1 MPRARCLS
9 VAVALVIASSVA
21 AVGAFRAPAAH
32 AADAR
37 KDAALEAALKVKRL
51 PQVRFADVTLPD
63 VARWLQVATGWNFVV
78 KTTVIE
84 KAGVD
89 LSTLRYK
96 LELAD
101 VTVAGLLRVL
111 LEPHGLVAKVEGNI
125 VHLTTKADALGKP
138 VLVLYPISHL
148 TWTKTNF
155 RGPDID
161 LHPSGFTVSDEAP
174 EEEEVEDDPFRDPQH
189 VADLVKEMVD
199 ATWTE
204 EGWSITATK
213 QWLMVKAP
221 RAVHRQV
228 ARALEQMAALK

>member
-1 MPRARCLS
+1 MTRSRF
-9 VAVALVIASSVA
+9 VA
-21 AVGAFRAPAAH
+21 ACLAVVASVGASARPAS
-32 AADAR
+32 ADAK
-37 KDAALEAALKVKRL
+37 KDAALEAAVKVRKL
-51 PQVRFADVTLPD
+51 PQVRFADTSLQD
-63 VARWLQVATGWNFVV
+63 AATWLQVATGWNFVV

-89 LSTLRYK
+89 LSAVRYK
-96 LELAD
+96 LELSD
-101 VTVAGLLRVL
+101 VTVAGLLRVM
-111 LEPHGLVAKVEGNI
+111 LEPHGLVWKVEGNI
-125 VHLTTKADALGKP
+125 VHLTTKADAQGKP

-161 LHPSGFTVSDEAP
+161 LHPSGFTVADDAA
-174 EEEEVEDDPFRDPQH
+174 EEEEDEEDPFRDPQH

-204 EGWSITATK
+204 EGWSLTATK

-221 RAVHRQV
+221 RSVQRQV
-228 ARALEQMAALK
+228 ARALAQMAALK

>member
-1 MPRARCLS
+1 MTRTRFLAACLAVVPWVCAAAR
-9 VAVALVIASSVA
+9 
-21 AVGAFRAPAAH
+21 PA

-37 KDAALEAALKVKRL
+37 QDAALEAAVRAKRV
-51 PQVRFADVTLPD
+51 PQVRFADTSLTD
-63 VARWLQVATGWNFVV
+63 AAKWLQVATGWNFVV
-78 KTTVIE
+78 KTAVIE
-84 KAGVD
+84 KAGID
-89 LSTLRYK
+89 LSSVRYK
-96 LELAD
+96 LELDD
-101 VTVAGLLRVL
+101 VTVAGLLRVM
-111 LEPHGLVAKVEGNI
+111 LEPHGLVWQVKGNI
-125 VHLTTKADALGKP
+125 VHLTTKADAQGRP

-161 LHPSGFTVSDEAP
+161 LHPSGFTVSDDAA
-174 EEEEVEDDPFRDPQH
+174 EEEEDESDPFRDPQH